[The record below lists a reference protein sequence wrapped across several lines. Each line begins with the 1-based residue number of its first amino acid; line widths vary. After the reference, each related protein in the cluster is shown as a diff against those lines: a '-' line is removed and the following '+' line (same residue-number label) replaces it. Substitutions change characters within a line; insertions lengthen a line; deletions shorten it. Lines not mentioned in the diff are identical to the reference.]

1 MVLQDSAPKD
11 GFPTTIRYQR
21 NLPRRGPSGAVVLL
35 VAGAIMTY
43 GIMKTGADNLERR
56 ELARE
61 KTWARIH
68 LVPLLE
74 AEFDRDMSRRLQVLL
89 LIGYKTAGRKYYEGR
104 LERW

>member
-1 MVLQDSAPKD
+1 MFTMSLLALYFFTLEMTVQDAAPQG

-43 GIMKTGADNLERR
+43 GIIRTGADNLERR

-74 AEFDRDMSRRLQVLL
+74 AEHDRDMVRRLEVYQN
-89 LIGYKTAGRKYYEGR
+89 
-104 LERW
+104 